1 MNQLL
6 QDKWQNGQPPFHGFT
21 ISPKDCLSLAE
32 LQTLLAV
39 IFKILQPIHINY
51 NLFILKDWHAHD
63 GYLTQATSITWQE
76 LNTILLSDEAIEQ
89 HISLEQDV
97 SIGIY
102 ADCMNFYLRYSL
114 IEEESHQFGDFDF
127 SADEFLINTFLQSLS
142 SDISALLMKESAK
155 GFFDRTYAG

>member
-6 QDKWQNGQPPFHGFT
+6 QDRWQNGQPPFQGFT

-32 LQTLLAV
+32 LRTFLAA
-39 IFKILQPIHINY
+39 IFTVLQPIHINH

-63 GYLTQATSITWQE
+63 GYLTQAGEITWQE

-89 HISLEQDV
+89 HTSLEQDV
-97 SIGIY
+97 SIGLY

-114 IEEESHQFGDFDF
+114 IEEDDTRLGDFDF
-127 SADEFLINTFLQSLS
+127 SADELLTKLKFGHFST
-142 SDISALLMKESAK
+142 SDERIGKRIL
-155 GFFDRTYAG
+155 